1 MEAIFAPFYLHFQ
14 LKVCGVQK
22 IGKQPPGLFCLD
34 MCGNFCFLD
43 CLQKFVDI
51 EELAETEH
59 WICGNCKTKQR
70 STKKFWIRRQTSFDF
85 VFGKLSAAAA
95 KQILRQMKTLPVK
108 DQSSEDQSGTG
119 KLPLPSYLK
128 AVCYHSFKV
137 GGTV

>member
-1 MEAIFAPFYLHFQ
+1 MIVSQDQIALKIIYLIF
-14 LKVCGVQK
+14 
-22 IGKQPPGLFCLD
+22 
-34 MCGNFCFLD
+34 
-43 CLQKFVDI
+43 
-51 EELAETEH
+51 
-59 WICGNCKTKQR
+59 KTR
-70 STKKFWIRRQTSFDF
+70 LRFGSGKKFWIRRQTSFDF
-85 VFGKLSAAAA
+85 VFGKLSASAA